1 MAAVKIYTKSGDGG
15 QTSLF
20 GGRRVSKDD
29 PRVAAYGDVDELN
42 SAVGV
47 AVATDQADLE
57 HDLLTGIQRDLFSVG
72 ARLASPDPKKVA
84 KALENTAIP
93 DARITELE
101 SAIDRIEAEL
111 TELSWFILP
120 GGTTK
125 SARLHYARSV
135 CRRAERSVV
144 ALARHETVPA
154 VVLTYLNRLSDLL
167 FVIARLANHRS
178 NVPDIKW

>member
-20 GGRRVSKDD
+20 GGSRVSKDD
-29 PRVAAYGDVDELN
+29 SRVAAYGDVDELN
-42 SAVGV
+42 SSIGV
-47 AVATDQADLE
+47 AFVTDPVDLE
-57 HDLLTGIQRDLFSVG
+57 HDLLTGIQRDLFSLG
-72 ARLASPDPKKVA
+72 AQLASPDTEKAA
-84 KALENTAIP
+84 KGLEKTAIP

-101 SAIDRIEAEL
+101 SAIDRIEDEL
-111 TELSWFILP
+111 TELSSFILP

-125 SARLHYARSV
+125 SARLHFARSV

-144 ALARHETVPA
+144 ALGRREVVPA
-154 VVLTYLNRLSDLL
+154 VAVTYLNRLSDLL